1 MTMLFL
7 RYLLLIIGFGLFAGA
22 AVIIV
27 YDLYLIF
34 KGRKDAPPDHRGLS
48 VNDSPELPAQS
59 PGEHGGLLTSSLLE
73 APTYPV
79 RWHTVRK
86 LAMAGAAPVLVGLSI
101 AVIPSGNAGV
111 RVSQLFGPISKTL
124 YPGVHMIVP
133 LVDHVEL
140 YNIRD
145 NVFSTTTGDKDTDT
159 LKVQTKEGLGL
170 TLAVTVRYRLDAS
183 KLPYI
188 YANLPQPVESEIVPP
203 VVSSTFREL
212 APNYQVREVF
222 AAKREEVR
230 RQAAAV
236 ITQKLA
242 GDGVVV
248 KEVLLRDVQ
257 LPVEYAKS
265 LEGLLLKEQENERLS
280 VELEVKAKEVRQA
293 ELEAE
298 AEEARQ
304 VKAAEGQAQVTV
316 LQAKA
321 QADAMQYTL
330 PLKEKQIQ
338 QSKLEAQ
345 ARKEATVENA
355 EAMAEAKVIDGKAEV
370 EKSKL
375 MADSDDYRIRRVASA
390 NAERMKLEAEVL
402 KENPL
407 LIQKIIAEKLSDKV
421 QIMMV
426 PNDGKFFFANDVL
439 KGMTGQ

>member
-1 MTMLFL
+1 MLFL
-7 RYLLLIIGFGLFAGA
+7 RYLVLIIGFGLFVGA
-22 AVIIV
+22 AAILV
-27 YDLYLIF
+27 YDLYLIL
-34 KGRKDAPPDHRGLS
+34 KSRKPSPQNTNGS
-48 VNDSPELPAQS
+48 SINDSPEPPEQS
-59 PGEHGGLLTSSLLE
+59 PGALGGLLTSSWQE
-73 APTYPV
+73 ARGYHV
-79 RWHTVRK
+79 RWNQASK
-86 LAMAGAAPVLVGLSI
+86 LALAGAGPVLLGLSI
-101 AVIPSGNAGV
+101 ALVPSGMAGV
-111 RVSQLFGPISKTL
+111 RVSQIFGPISKTM
-124 YPGVHMIVP
+124 YPGVHWIVP

-145 NVFSTTTGDKDTDT
+145 NVFSTTVADKDPNV
-159 LKVQTKEGLGL
+159 LKVQTKEGLGVGI
-170 TLAVTVRYRLDAS
+170 AVTVRYRLDAS
-183 KLPYI
+183 KLAYI

-203 VVSSTFREL
+203 VVSSAFREL
-212 APNYQVREVF
+212 APNYQVREMF

-230 RQAAAV
+230 REAAAA

-242 GDGVVV
+242 GDGVMV

-257 LPVEYAKS
+257 LPAEYAKS
-265 LEGLLLKEQENERLS
+265 LEGLLLKEQENERLT
-280 VELEVKAKEVRQA
+280 VELDVKAKEVKQA

-338 QSKLEAQ
+338 QSKLEAE
-345 ARKEATVENA
+345 ARKEATVKNA

-370 EKSKL
+370 EKGRL
-375 MADSDDYRIRRVASA
+375 MADNDEYRIRRVASA
-390 NAERMKLEAEVL
+390 NAERMKLEADVL
-402 KENPL
+402 KDNPL

-439 KGMTGQ
+439 KGLTPSQ